1 MVKKERLGGLRML
14 NFDLLCRFVSSPTV
28 AMYQVCLCRVL
39 LIILASQA
47 NMLCCVSFAPVPSM
61 NNHTIIYRI
70 INL

>member
-14 NFDLLCRFVSSPTV
+14 NFDLLCRSVCNPSV
-28 AMYQVCLCRVL
+28 AVYQVCLCRVL

-47 NMLCCVSFAPVPSM
+47 NMLKCIFAPLPSM

-70 INL
+70 IEI